1 MDNGAAVA
9 ALRVIARGFSD
20 LAAALDDER
29 KVPEDDR
36 IAALLGEWGARGLT
50 REEASALFR
59 RHGFAPQTAG
69 GWARGE
75 WIETRDGLRYASARS
90 QEWLRERGRVPDSD

>member
-1 MDNGAAVA
+1 MDTRAAAA
-9 ALRVIARGFSD
+9 ALRVIARGFTD
-20 LAAALDDER
+20 LADALDGDGGLS
-29 KVPEDDR
+29 EDDR
-36 IAALLGEWGARGLT
+36 IVALLEEWGLRGLT

-75 WIETRDGLRYASARS
+75 WIETRDGLRYASERS
-90 QEWLRERGRVPDSD
+90 RKWLSERRA

>member
-1 MDNGAAVA
+1 MDTRAAAA
-9 ALRVIARGFSD
+9 ALRLIARGFTD
-20 LAAALDDER
+20 LADALDDEPA
-29 KVPEDDR
+29 VPEDDR
-36 IAALLGEWGARGLT
+36 VAAVLEDWGSRGLT

-75 WIETRDGLRYASARS
+75 WIETRDGLRYASERS
-90 QEWLRERGRVPDSD
+90 REWLRERRS

>member
-1 MDNGAAVA
+1 VDTRAAAA
-9 ALRVIARGFSD
+9 ALRLIARGFTD
-20 LAAALDDER
+20 LADALDDEPD
-29 KVPEDDR
+29 VPEDDR
-36 IAALLGEWGARGLT
+36 VAAVLDEWGSRGLT

-75 WIETRDGLRYASARS
+75 WIETRDVLRYASERS
-90 QEWLRERGRVPDSD
+90 REWLRERRS

>member
-1 MDNGAAVA
+1 MDVQAAAA
-9 ALRVIARGFSD
+9 ALRLIARGFTD
-20 LAAALDDER
+20 LADALDTDPA
-29 KVPEDDR
+29 VPEDDR
-36 IAALLGEWGARGLT
+36 IAALLEEWGARGLT

-75 WIETRDGLRYASARS
+75 WIETRDGLRYASDRS
-90 QEWLRERGRVPDSD
+90 RQWLRERRP